1 MPRTKPVKDMT
12 IIGQLSV
19 GLTAEMRAA
28 IEVVTAAYS
37 TTPSQYAR
45 RALISQLVADGMIRH
60 PAERLAAANSAKP

>member
-1 MPRTKPVKDMT
+1 MPRVKDMT

-19 GLTAEMRAA
+19 GVTAEMQRA

-60 PAERLAAANSAKP
+60 PAEKLVAAANAEAS